1 MIRGPWGGTLGGGT
15 LVRCVRWGGGGGG
28 WPMCWGG
35 AGCPCIILAAAA
47 AVSFHLHAEQPLLL
61 LAQFAIAKVVVQQL
75 YNRIT
80 LPTQLVPSSITVSR
94 DAEVSDKNTYQMAT
108 SFPRNWEN
116 LSRGNYDTHARF
128 TTFFF
133 SHPRRRQQSTFPA
146 GLLLLGSQLH
156 PVPVRESSANSKERF
171 SRDFRP
177 YLNG

>member
-1 MIRGPWGGTLGGGT
+1 
-15 LVRCVRWGGGGGG
+15 
-28 WPMCWGG
+28 MCWGG

-47 AVSFHLHAEQPLLL
+47 AAAVLFHLHAEQPLLL

-75 YNRIT
+75 NNRIT

-116 LSRGNYDTHARF
+116 LSRENYDTHARF
-128 TTFFF
+128 TTFF
-133 SHPRRRQQSTFPA
+133 SHPRRRQRLWVSARRKQSTFPA
-146 GLLLLGSQLH
+146 GSLLLGSQLH

>member
-1 MIRGPWGGTLGGGT
+1 MLIRGPWGGTLGGGT

-116 LSRGNYDTHARF
+116 LSRENYDTHARC

-133 SHPRRRQQSTFPA
+133 LTRDDDNNPLSRQGYYCWVHNSIRFRSGNRRQTVKKDF
-146 GLLLLGSQLH
+146 LGISG
-156 PVPVRESSANSKERF
+156 PT
-171 SRDFRP
+171 
-177 YLNG
+177 

>member
-1 MIRGPWGGTLGGGT
+1 
-15 LVRCVRWGGGGGG
+15 
-28 WPMCWGG
+28 MCWGG

-133 SHPRRRQQSTFPA
+133 FSPATTTTIHFPGRVTTA
-146 GLLLLGSQLH
+146 GFTTPSGSGQGI
-156 PVPVRESSANSKERF
+156 VGKQ
-171 SRDFRP
+171 
-177 YLNG
+177 

>member
-1 MIRGPWGGTLGGGT
+1 MSVHHP
-15 LVRCVRWGGGGGG
+15 
-28 WPMCWGG
+28 
-35 AGCPCIILAAAA
+35 AAAA
-47 AVSFHLHAEQPLLL
+47 AVLFHLHAEQPLLL

-116 LSRGNYDTHARF
+116 LSRENYDTHARF

-133 SHPRRRQQSTFPA
+133 SPATTTTLGFRTTQTIHFPGGVTTA
-146 GLLLLGSQLH
+146 GFKTPSGSGQGI
-156 PVPVRESSANSKERF
+156 VGKQ
-171 SRDFRP
+171 
-177 YLNG
+177 